1 MHTCWNDHSK
11 DKACKTIYNEQYQAF
26 LVNAAAFVPLQV
38 VPTAEQIAEALVWFL
53 EGASVVTGEVL
64 MVDAG
69 LHCGRLPPSSS
80 NKATWDK
87 K

>member
-1 MHTCWNDHSK
+1 MS
-11 DKACKTIYNEQYQAF
+11 ASQYQEF
-26 LVNAAAFVPLQV
+26 LVNAAAMVPLKT
-38 VPTAEQIAEALVWFL
+38 VPTAQQIAEALVWFL

-80 NKATWDK
+80 NQASWDK
-87 K
+87 MR

>member
-1 MHTCWNDHSK
+1 MMSSDQSPK
-11 DKACKTIYNEQYQAF
+11 IS
-26 LVNAAAFVPLQV
+26 
-38 VPTAEQIAEALVWFL
+38 AEQIAEALVWFL

-80 NKATWDK
+80 SKATWDK

>member
-1 MHTCWNDHSK
+1 M
-11 DKACKTIYNEQYQAF
+11 
-26 LVNAAAFVPLQV
+26 VPLQV

-80 NKATWDK
+80 NKASWDK
-87 K
+87 MK